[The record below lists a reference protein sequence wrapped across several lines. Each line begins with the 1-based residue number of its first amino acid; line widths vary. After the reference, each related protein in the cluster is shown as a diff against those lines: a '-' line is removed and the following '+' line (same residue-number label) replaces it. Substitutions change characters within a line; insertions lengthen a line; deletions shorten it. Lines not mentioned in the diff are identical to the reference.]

1 MRSLTKTEIREL
13 IEEQF
18 PKAQV
23 TVTHLRMEIRLRTGD
38 GVVSTKRKLRK
49 LLDRLV
55 IPYWLTVEVV

>member
-18 PKAQV
+18 PKAQIQ
-23 TVTHLRMEIRLRTGD
+23 VTHLRMEIRLRTG
-38 GVVSTKRKLRK
+38 KRKLRK

-55 IPYWLTVEVV
+55 IPYWLTVEIV

>member
-1 MRSLTKTEIREL
+1 MRGLTKTEIREL

-18 PKAQV
+18 PKAKV
-23 TVTHLRMEIRLRTGD
+23 EVTHLRMTVRLRTG
-38 GVVSTKRKLRK
+38 KRKLRK